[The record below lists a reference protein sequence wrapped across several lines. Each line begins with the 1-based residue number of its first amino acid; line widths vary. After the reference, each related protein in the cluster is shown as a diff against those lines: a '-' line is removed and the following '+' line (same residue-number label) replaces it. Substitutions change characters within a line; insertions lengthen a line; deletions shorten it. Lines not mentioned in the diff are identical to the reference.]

1 MLVFRTT
8 TIFSIDGN
16 RMGGDEMAEK
26 VSQHESI
33 RTMHDKMKEDGVV
46 SVVERFEA
54 QGARCTFCEQGI
66 TCQLCSM
73 GPCRILRKADK
84 GACGID
90 ANGMVMRNMV
100 HRANMGIAAYIF
112 HAKEVAKT
120 LKATA
125 KGKTPFQIKDRSKL
139 DLLANVFG
147 IPAGCD
153 AFGEKVA
160 DAMVAELNK
169 DSLEEST
176 IVNALAPESRKR
188 LWRDLGIFPGGPVS
202 ELVDSTARAM
212 TNIDGDYVSLAKT
225 ALRLGVASCY
235 GALVPLE
242 IAQDA
247 LFGTPAPHEAYVDLG
262 ILDPEYINILPNG
275 HEPFVG
281 MALIE
286 AARSEETQRRAREA
300 GAKGLRIVG
309 SIETGQEI
317 MQRVPCD
324 DVFVGLTGNWL
335 NQEFVLATGAVD
347 VFAMDMNCSLP
358 SLAPIAEKY
367 RVSLV
372 SVSRL
377 VGVPGVDRKIIYD
390 PERVHE
396 QAMEIIDIAIENFK
410 RRKSNLSARN
420 LKKTKIMTGF
430 SIEAVLGAL
439 GGRLDPLLDAIK
451 SGAVKGVVALVSC
464 TSLRNGGQDTMTTA
478 VARELIKRNML
489 VLSAGCG
496 NAACQ
501 VAGLNSL
508 DAQEIAG
515 DSLRA
520 VCKALGVP
528 PVLSFGTCT
537 DTGRLA
543 LLVGA
548 VANALGVDT
557 AQLPVAV
564 TAPEYMEQKAVID
577 AFSAVAL
584 GLYTH
589 VSPVPP
595 VTGAPDV
602 VNLLT
607 HDVEKL
613 TGGRLAVE
621 TDPAAAVDGIERHID
636 GKRKALGI

>member
-1 MLVFRTT
+1 
-8 TIFSIDGN
+8 
-16 RMGGDEMAEK
+16 MADRISE
-26 VSQHESI
+26 HESV
-33 RTMHDKMKEDGVV
+33 RRMHEEMQGAGVA

-54 QGARCTFCEQGI
+54 QGMRCAFCDQGI

-73 GPCRILRKADK
+73 GPCRITKRAER

-100 HRANMGIAAYIF
+100 HRANMGVSAYSF
-112 HAKEVAKT
+112 HAREVAKT

-125 KGKTPFQIKDRSKL
+125 LGKTPFEIRDRAKL
-139 DLLANVFG
+139 DLLARALGVEPRSEG
-147 IPAGCD
+147 YEVAT
-153 AFGEKVA
+153 A
-160 DAMVAELNK
+160 DAMLAALYQ
-169 DSLEEST
+169 DSAEES
-176 IVNALAPESRKR
+176 VAVAAFAPETRKKI
-188 LWRDLGIFPGGPVS
+188 WRKLGIFPGGPIS

-212 TNIDGDYVSLAKT
+212 TNIDSDYVSLAKT

-262 ILDPEYINILPNG
+262 ILDPDYVNILPNG

-281 MALIE
+281 MALVG
-286 AARSEETQRRAREA
+286 AARSEDVQRSAREA

-317 MQRVPCD
+317 MQRIPCD
-324 DVFVGLTGNWL
+324 EVFAGLTGNWL

-367 RVSLV
+367 GATLV
-372 SVSRL
+372 SVSKL
-377 VGVPGVDRKIIYD
+377 IGVPGVEKRIVYV
-390 PERVHE
+390 PENARE
-396 QAMEIIDIAIENFK
+396 QALEIIGIAIENFK
-410 RRKSNLSARN
+410 RRKAAGRAARN
-420 LKKTKIMTGF
+420 LKRTKVLTGF
-430 SIEAVLGAL
+430 STEAVLGAL
-439 GGRLDPLLDAIK
+439 GGTLEPLLDVIK
-451 SGAVKGVVALVSC
+451 KGNVKGVVALVSC
-464 TSLRNGGQDTMTTA
+464 TTLKGGGQDTMTVA
-478 VARELIKRNML
+478 VAKELIRRNFL

-508 DAQEIAG
+508 EAQELAG
-515 DSLRA
+515 DGLKA

-548 VANALGVDT
+548 VAGALGVDT
-557 AQLPVAV
+557 AALPVAV

-607 HDVEKL
+607 RDVEGL

-621 TDPAAAVDGIERHID
+621 TEPVAAVDGIERHVVA
-636 GKRKALGI
+636 KRRALGI

>member
-1 MLVFRTT
+1 ML
-8 TIFSIDGN
+8 
-16 RMGGDEMAEK
+16 EK
-26 VSQHESI
+26 VSEHESI
-33 RTMHDKMKEDGVV
+33 RRMHGGLKDTGVE

-54 QGARCTFCEQGI
+54 QGARCSFCEQGI

-73 GPCRILRKADK
+73 GPCRIMRKADR

-100 HRANMGIAAYIF
+100 HRANMGIAAYVF
-112 HAKEVAKT
+112 HAREVART

-125 KGKTPFQIKDRSKL
+125 EGRTPFQIKDRGKL
-139 DLLANVFG
+139 DLLANAFG
-147 IPAGCD
+147 ISTGSD
-153 AFGEKVA
+153 GYEKVTA
-160 DAMVAELNK
+160 DAMLAALHQ
-169 DSLEEST
+169 DSAEESVL
-176 IVNALAPESRKR
+176 VNAFAPESRKK
-188 LWRDLGIFPGGPVS
+188 LWRDLGIFPGGPAS

-212 TNIDGDYVSLAKT
+212 TNIDGDYVSLAKN
-225 ALRLGVASCY
+225 ALRLGIASCY

-242 IAQDA
+242 IVQDA
-247 LFGTPAPHEAYVDLG
+247 LFSTPSPHEAYVDLG
-262 ILDPEYINILPNG
+262 ILDPDYVNILPNG

-286 AARSEETQRRAREA
+286 AARSREVQRRAQEA

-335 NQEFVLATGAVD
+335 AQEFALATGAVD

-358 SLAPIAEKY
+358 SLGPLAERY
-367 RVSLV
+367 GATLV

-377 VGVPGVDRKIIYD
+377 VGVPGVEKRIIYD
-390 PERVHE
+390 PEHVGE
-396 QAMEIIDIAIENFK
+396 QALEIIDIAIENFK
-410 RRKSNLSARN
+410 RRRAKANANRAARD
-420 LKKTKIMTGF
+420 LKRTRILTGF
-430 SIEAVLGAL
+430 STEAVLGAL
-439 GGRLDPLLDAIK
+439 GGKLDPLLEAIK
-451 SGAVKGVVALVSC
+451 SGSIKGVVALVSC
-464 TSLRNGGQDTMTTA
+464 TSLKNGGQDTMTTE
-478 VARELIKRNML
+478 VARELIRRNML

-515 DSLRA
+515 DALKA
-520 VCKALGVP
+520 VCRALGIP

-548 VANALGVDT
+548 VANALGVDA

-607 HDVEKL
+607 RDVEGL
-613 TGGRLAVE
+613 TGGKLAVE
-621 TDPAAAVDGIERHID
+621 TDAVAAVDGIEGHIVA
-636 GKRKALGI
+636 KRQALGI

>member
-1 MLVFRTT
+1 MLE
-8 TIFSIDGN
+8 N
-16 RMGGDEMAEK
+16 
-26 VSQHESI
+26 VSEHESI
-33 RTMHDKMKEDGVV
+33 RRMHGEVKDAGVTT
-46 SVVERFEA
+46 VVERFEA
-54 QGARCTFCEQGI
+54 QGARCSFCEQGI

-73 GPCRILRKADK
+73 GPCRITRRADR

-100 HRANMGIAAYIF
+100 HRANMGISAYIF
-112 HAKEVAKT
+112 HAREVART

-125 KGKTPFQIKDRSKL
+125 GGKTPFQIKDRSKL
-139 DLLANVFG
+139 DLLSSALG
-147 IPAGCD
+147 IPSGSD
-153 AFGEKVA
+153 GYEKATA
-160 DAMVAELNK
+160 DAMLAALYQ
-169 DSLEEST
+169 DSAEESVL
-176 IVNALAPESRKR
+176 VNAFAPESRKK
-188 LWRDLGIFPGGPVS
+188 LWRDLGIFPGGPAS
-202 ELVDSTARAM
+202 ELIDSTARAM
-212 TNIDGDYVSLAKT
+212 TNIDGDYVSLAKN
-225 ALRLGVASCY
+225 ALRLGIASCY

-242 IAQDA
+242 IVQDA
-247 LFGTPAPHEAYVDLG
+247 LFGTPTPHEAYVDLG
-262 ILDPEYINILPNG
+262 ILDPDYVNILPNG

-281 MALIE
+281 MALVE
-286 AARSEETQRRAREA
+286 AARSQDVQRRAREA
-300 GAKGLRIVG
+300 GARGLRIVG

-358 SLAPIAEKY
+358 SLAPIAQRY
-367 RVSLV
+367 GTTLV

-377 VGVPGVDRKIIYD
+377 VGVPGVDKRIVYD
-390 PERVHE
+390 PERVSE
-396 QAMEIIDIAIENFK
+396 QALEIIDIAIENFK
-410 RRKSNLSARN
+410 KRKANRVARD
-420 LKKTKIMTGF
+420 LKRTMILTGF

-439 GGRLDPLLDAIK
+439 GGRLDPLLDVIK
-451 SGAVKGVVALVSC
+451 SGAIKGVVALVSC
-464 TSLRNGGQDTMTTA
+464 TSLKNGGQDTMTTA
-478 VARELIKRNML
+478 VARELIRRNIL

-501 VAGLNSL
+501 VAGLNSI

-515 DSLRA
+515 DSLRG
-520 VCKALGVP
+520 VCKALGIP

-607 HDVEKL
+607 RDVEGI
-613 TGGRLAVE
+613 TGGKLAVE
-621 TDPAAAVDGIERHID
+621 TDAVAAVDGIERHIAA
-636 GKRKALGI
+636 KREALGI

>member
-1 MLVFRTT
+1 V
-8 TIFSIDGN
+8 
-16 RMGGDEMAEK
+16 EP
-26 VSQHESI
+26 VSEHESI
-33 RTMHDKMKEDGVV
+33 REMHEEMQGAGVT

-54 QGARCTFCEQGI
+54 QGLRCTFCDQGI

-73 GPCRILRKADK
+73 GPCRITKKADR

-90 ANGMVMRNMV
+90 GNGMVMRNMV
-100 HRANMGIAAYIF
+100 HRANMGVAAYSF
-112 HAKEVAKT
+112 HAREVAKT

-125 KGKTPFQIKDRSKL
+125 LGKTPFEIRDRAKL
-139 DLLANVFG
+139 DLLARALGVAPGN
-147 IPAGCD
+147 AGY
-153 AFGEKVA
+153 EKATA
-160 DAMVAELNK
+160 DAMLAALYQ
-169 DSLEEST
+169 DSAEES
-176 IVNALAPESRKR
+176 VAVAAFAPETRKKV
-188 LWRDLGIFPGGPVS
+188 WRELGVFPGGPIS

-242 IAQDA
+242 IVQDA

-262 ILDPEYINILPNG
+262 ILDPDYVNILPNG

-281 MALIE
+281 MALVE
-286 AARSEETQRRAREA
+286 AARSEDVQRRAREA
-300 GAKGLRIVG
+300 GAKGLRIAG
-309 SIETGQEI
+309 SIETGQEM
-317 MQRVPCD
+317 MQRLSCD
-324 DVFVGLTGNWL
+324 DVFAGLTGNWL

-358 SLAPIAEKY
+358 SLASIAEKY
-367 RVSLV
+367 GATLV
-372 SVSRL
+372 AVSRL
-377 VGVPGVDRKIIYD
+377 IGVPGVEKRIVYD
-390 PERVHE
+390 PERVRE
-396 QAMEIIDIAIENFK
+396 QALEIVGIAIENFK
-410 RRKSNLSARN
+410 RRKAAGRAARD
-420 LKKTKIMTGF
+420 LGRTKILTGF
-430 SIEAVLGAL
+430 STEAVLGAL
-439 GGRLDPLLDAIK
+439 GGTLEPLLEVIK
-451 SGAVKGVVALVSC
+451 KGDIAGVVALVSC
-464 TSLRNGGQDTMTTA
+464 TTLKGGGQDTMTVA
-478 VARELIKRNML
+478 VAKELIRRNFL

-508 DAQEIAG
+508 EAQEWAG
-515 DSLRA
+515 DRLKA
-520 VCKALGVP
+520 VCKALGLP

-548 VANALGVDT
+548 VAGALGVDT
-557 AQLPVAV
+557 AALPVAV

-595 VTGAPDV
+595 VTGATDV

-607 HDVEKL
+607 RDVEGL
-613 TGGRLAVE
+613 TGGKLAVE
-621 TDPAAAVDGIERHID
+621 TDPVAAVDGIERHIA
-636 GKRKALGI
+636 GKRRALGI

>member
-1 MLVFRTT
+1 MVDPISEHESVR
-8 TIFSIDGN
+8 
-16 RMGGDEMAEK
+16 RMHDEMEGAGME
-26 VSQHESI
+26 
-33 RTMHDKMKEDGVV
+33 

-54 QGARCTFCEQGI
+54 QGLRCTFCDQGI

-73 GPCRILRKADK
+73 GPCRITKRAER

-100 HRANMGIAAYIF
+100 HRANMGVAAYSF
-112 HAKEVAKT
+112 HAREVAKT

-125 KGKTPFQIKDRSKL
+125 QGKTPFEIRDRAKL
-139 DLLANVFG
+139 DLLAHALVVEPG
-147 IPAGCD
+147 SEGYEA
-153 AFGEKVA
+153 ATA
-160 DAMVAELNK
+160 DAMLAALYQ
-169 DSLEEST
+169 DSAEES
-176 IVNALAPESRKR
+176 VAVAAFAPETRKKV
-188 LWRDLGIFPGGPVS
+188 WRELGIFPGGPIS

-247 LFGTPAPHEAYVDLG
+247 LFGTPTPHEAYVDLG
-262 ILDPEYINILPNG
+262 ILDPDYVNILPNG

-281 MALIE
+281 MALVE
-286 AARSEETQRRAREA
+286 AARSEQVQRRAREA

-309 SIETGQEI
+309 SIETGQEM
-317 MQRVPCD
+317 MQRIPCD

-367 RVSLV
+367 GATLV
-372 SVSRL
+372 AVSRL
-377 VGVPGVDRKIIYD
+377 IGVPGVEKRVVYV
-390 PERVHE
+390 PENVSD
-396 QAMEIIDIAIENFK
+396 QVQEIISIAIENFK
-410 RRKSNLSARN
+410 RRKASSRATRD
-420 LKKTKIMTGF
+420 LKRTKILTGF
-430 SIEAVLGAL
+430 STEAVVGAL
-439 GGRLDPLLDAIK
+439 GGTLEPLLEVLKKGD
-451 SGAVKGVVALVSC
+451 VKGVVALVSC
-464 TSLRNGGQDTMTTA
+464 TTLKGGGQDTMTVA
-478 VARELIKRNML
+478 VAKELIRRNIL

-508 DAQEIAG
+508 EAQELAG
-515 DSLRA
+515 DGLRA

-548 VANALGVDT
+548 VAGALGVDT
-557 AQLPVAV
+557 AALPVAV

-589 VSPVPP
+589 VAPVPP
-595 VTGAPDV
+595 VTGAADV

-607 HDVEKL
+607 RDVEGL

-621 TDPAAAVDGIERHID
+621 TDPVAAVDGIERHIVA
-636 GKRKALGI
+636 KRRALGI

>member
-1 MLVFRTT
+1 MER
-8 TIFSIDGN
+8 IS
-16 RMGGDEMAEK
+16 E
-26 VSQHESI
+26 HESV
-33 RTMHDKMKEDGVV
+33 RKMHEEMKEAGVS

-54 QGARCTFCEQGI
+54 QGVRCSFCEQGV

-73 GPCRILRKADK
+73 GPCRITKKADR

-90 ANGMVMRNMV
+90 ANAMVMRNMV
-100 HRANMGIAAYIF
+100 HRANMGIAAYTF
-112 HAKEVAKT
+112 HARETAKT

-125 KGKTPFQIKDRSKL
+125 EGKTPFSMRDRAKL
-139 DLLANVFG
+139 DILAKALGVEPG
-147 IPAGCD
+147 GPGYEA
-153 AFGEKVA
+153 ATA
-160 DAMVAELNK
+160 DAMLASLHQ
-169 DSLEEST
+169 DSAEES
-176 IVNALAPESRKR
+176 VAVAAFAPESRKKV
-188 LWRDLGIFPGGPVS
+188 WRDLGILPGGPAS
-202 ELVDSTARAM
+202 ELVDATTRAM
-212 TNIDGDYVSLAKT
+212 TNIDSDYVSLAKA

-247 LFGTPAPHEAYVDLG
+247 LFGTPTPHEAYVDLG
-262 ILDPEYINILPNG
+262 ILDPDYVNILPNG
-275 HEPFVG
+275 HEPFIG
-281 MALIE
+281 MALVD
-286 AARSEETQRRAREA
+286 AARAEDVQRRAREA

-317 MQRVPCD
+317 MQRTPCD

-367 RVSLV
+367 GATLV
-372 SVSRL
+372 AVSRL
-377 VGVPGVDRKIIYD
+377 IGVPGVEKRIVYD
-390 PERVHE
+390 PDKVRE
-396 QAMEIIDIAIENFK
+396 QALEIIDLAIDNFK
-410 RRKSNLSARN
+410 RRRANRVARE
-420 LKKTKIMTGF
+420 LKRTKILTGF
-430 SIEAVLGAL
+430 SNESVLAAL
-439 GGRLDPLLDAIK
+439 GGTLDPLLDVLKKGDI
-451 SGAVKGVVALVSC
+451 KGVVALVSC
-464 TSLRNGGQDTMTTA
+464 TSLKSGGQDTTTVA
-478 VARELIKRNML
+478 VARELVRRNFL

-508 DAQEIAG
+508 EAQEMAG
-515 DSLRA
+515 STLKA

-528 PVLSFGTCT
+528 PVLSFGTCA

-548 VANALGVDT
+548 VAGALGVDT
-557 AQLPVAV
+557 AALPVAV

-589 VSPVPP
+589 VSP
-595 VTGAPDV
+595 
-602 VNLLT
+602 
-607 HDVEKL
+607 
-613 TGGRLAVE
+613 
-621 TDPAAAVDGIERHID
+621 
-636 GKRKALGI
+636 

>member
-1 MLVFRTT
+1 MLDR
-8 TIFSIDGN
+8 
-16 RMGGDEMAEK
+16 
-26 VSQHESI
+26 VSEHESV
-33 RTMHDKMKEDGVV
+33 RRMHDEVQGAGVS

-54 QGARCTFCEQGI
+54 QGVRCTFCEQGI

-73 GPCRILRKADK
+73 GPCRITKRADR

-100 HRANMGIAAYIF
+100 HRANMGISAYSF
-112 HAKEVAKT
+112 HAREVAKT

-125 KGKTPFQIKDRSKL
+125 LGKTPFQIRDRAKL
-139 DLLANVFG
+139 DLLAR
-147 IPAGCD
+147 
-153 AFGEKVA
+153 AFGVEPGSEGYETATA
-160 DAMVAELNK
+160 DAMLAALYQ
-169 DSLEEST
+169 DSAEES
-176 IVNALAPESRKR
+176 VAVAAFAPETRKKI
-188 LWRDLGIFPGGPVS
+188 WRDLGIFPGGPIS

-247 LFGTPAPHEAYVDLG
+247 LFGTPTPHEAYVDLG
-262 ILDPEYINILPNG
+262 ILDPDYVNILPNG

-286 AARSEETQRRAREA
+286 AARSEDVQRRAKEA
-300 GAKGLRIVG
+300 GAKGLRVVG

-317 MQRVPCD
+317 MQRIPCD

-358 SLAPIAEKY
+358 SLAPMAEKY
-367 RVSLV
+367 GATLV
-372 SVSRL
+372 AVSRL
-377 VGVPGVDRKIIYD
+377 VGVPGVEKRIAYD
-390 PERVHE
+390 PEKVRE
-396 QAMEIIDIAIENFK
+396 QAHEIINLAIENFK
-410 RRKSNLSARN
+410 RRKANRVARN
-420 LKKTKIMTGF
+420 LKRTKILTGF
-430 SIEAVLGAL
+430 STEAVLGAL
-439 GGRLDPLLDAIK
+439 GGTLEPLLDLIK
-451 SGAVKGVVALVSC
+451 KGDIRGVVALVSC
-464 TSLRNGGQDTMTTA
+464 TSLKGGGQDTMTVA
-478 VARELIKRNML
+478 VAKELVRRNFL

-508 DAQEIAG
+508 EAQELAG
-515 DSLRA
+515 DSLKA
-520 VCKALGVP
+520 VCRALGIP

-543 LLVGA
+543 LLVEA
-548 VANALGVDT
+548 VADALGADT
-557 AQLPVAV
+557 AALPVAV

-607 HDVEKL
+607 RDVEGL
-613 TGGRLAVE
+613 TGGKLAVQ
-621 TDPAAAVDGIERHID
+621 TDPVAAVDGIERHIIA
-636 GKRKALGI
+636 KRQALGI

>member
-1 MLVFRTT
+1 MLDRVSEHESVRK
-8 TIFSIDGN
+8 
-16 RMGGDEMAEK
+16 MHDEMQGA
-26 VSQHESI
+26 
-33 RTMHDKMKEDGVV
+33 GVT

-54 QGARCTFCEQGI
+54 QGVRCTFCEQGT

-73 GPCRILRKADK
+73 GPCRITKRADR

-100 HRANMGIAAYIF
+100 HRANLGLAAYAF
-112 HAKEVAKT
+112 HAREVAKT

-125 KGKTPFQIKDRSKL
+125 LGKTPFQIRDRAKL
-139 DLLANVFG
+139 DVLARALSVEVG
-147 IPAGCD
+147 SQGYEA
-153 AFGEKVA
+153 ATA
-160 DAMVAELNK
+160 DAMLAALYQDSADESAVVA
-169 DSLEEST
+169 SF
-176 IVNALAPESRKR
+176 APETRKKV
-188 LWRDLGIFPGGPVS
+188 WRDLGIFPGGPIS

-247 LFGTPAPHEAYVDLG
+247 LFGTPTPHEAYVDLG
-262 ILDPEYINILPNG
+262 ILDPDYVNILPNG

-286 AARSEETQRRAREA
+286 AARSEDVQRRAREA

-317 MQRVPCD
+317 MQRTPCD

-367 RVSLV
+367 GATLV
-372 SVSRL
+372 AVSRL
-377 VGVPGVDRKIIYD
+377 VGVPGVEKRIVYD
-390 PERVHE
+390 PDKVRE
-396 QAMEIIDIAIENFK
+396 QALEIIDLAIENFK
-410 RRKSNLSARN
+410 RREANRVARN
-420 LKKTKIMTGF
+420 LKRTKILTGF
-430 SIEAVLGAL
+430 STEAVLGAL
-439 GGRLDPLLDAIK
+439 GGTLEPLLDLIK
-451 SGAVKGVVALVSC
+451 KGDIRGVVALVSC
-464 TSLRNGGQDTMTTA
+464 TSLKGGGQDTMTVA
-478 VARELIKRNML
+478 VAKELIRRNFL

-508 DAQEIAG
+508 EAQELAG
-515 DSLRA
+515 DSLKA
-520 VCKALGVP
+520 VCRALGIP

-548 VANALGVDT
+548 VADALGVDT
-557 AQLPVAV
+557 AALPVAV

-607 HDVEKL
+607 RDVEGL
-613 TGGRLAVE
+613 TGGKLAVE
-621 TDPAAAVDGIERHID
+621 TDPVAAVDGIERHIN
-636 GKRKALGI
+636 GKRQALGI